1 MPKTEDEQT
10 DDGKTECKNETSV
23 KELSWSLRQTIHICI
38 VKIKKIGVS
47 RSVLRIKNFAGILL
61 LSLRSNK

>member
-1 MPKTEDEQT
+1 MPKTKDEQT
-10 DDGKTECKNETSV
+10 NDGKTECKNETSV

-47 RSVLRIKNFAGILL
+47 RSVLRIKN
-61 LSLRSNK
+61 LSAVH